1 MLSRSFKKKLTLSIA
16 PRILKWIIV
25 IIGLTC
31 KKKWL
36 GYENINTLTR
46 NNQNWIY
53 SLWHNN
59 ITCAAF
65 LLRKQKLLS
74 MASSSEDGRIA
85 AKVIELFGNKSTSGS
100 SSRGGAKVLF
110 AMIKGVK
117 AGMRGAITPDG
128 PRGPKYKLQSGV
140 ISISQK
146 SKVPLLP
153 FHVEATRQWVF
164 EKSWD
169 KHKLPKPFSTI
180 VIGIGEPYLIPE
192 KLTKEQFEIY
202 RTEFEKRMFENIET
216 VKIEIE
222 TLRKKHES

>member
-1 MLSRSFKKKLTLSIA
+1 MLSRSFKKKLTLFA
-16 PRILKWIIV
+16 TPRILKWIV
-25 IIGLTC
+25 VFIGLTC

-36 GYENINTLTR
+36 GYETIDVLTK
-46 NNQNWIY
+46 NNRNWIF

-85 AKVIELFGNKSTSGS
+85 AKLIELFGNKSVSGS

-110 AMIKGVK
+110 AMIKGIK
-117 AGMRGAITPDG
+117 SGMRGAITPDG
-128 PRGPKYKLQSGV
+128 PRGPKHKLQSGV

-146 SKVPLLP
+146 SKVPLVP
-153 FHVEATRQWVF
+153 FHFEATRQWIF

-180 VIGIGEPYLIPE
+180 VIGIGEPFQIPE
-192 KLTKEQFEIY
+192 KLTKEQFE
-202 RTEFEKRMFENIET
+202 TFKKEFEIRMNENIET
-216 VKIEIE
+216 VMNELK
-222 TLRKKHES
+222 TLRNKHET